1 LEKRKYDKNGNVV
14 YYEYLDGVWANLE
27 YDENSKIIY
36 VEYSNQ
42 TWEKFEYNEYGDLI
56 YQENSDDGIL
66 IDKRN
71 IIEVDGKKYKLMEE

>member
-14 YYEYLDGVWANLE
+14 YYEYLDGDYIKRE
-27 YDENSKIIY
+27 YDENSKIIC

-42 TWEKFEYNEYGDLI
+42 TWEKFEYNEYGDLT